1 MLFDSVLWLFTLATR
16 ELTLFAAVG
25 LLIGGIDDLAI
36 DLIYIARRG
45 WRRMAVYRH
54 HAPATAATLG
64 PPARPGRIAVF
75 VGAWDEGGVIGAM
88 LRSALARLDHGDY
101 RLYVAVYP
109 NDPAT
114 IAAVRHVR
122 RHAPGGW
129 RVRMVS
135 GALPGPTTKAEALN
149 RLWRALLADE
159 RREGVRAKAI
169 VLHDAEDVVHPAELR
184 VFDRLI
190 ERFDLVQ
197 LPVLP
202 LIVPGSRW
210 VSGHYCDEFAE
221 AHGKQLIVRE
231 AIGAGMPSAGVGC
244 ALSRSVVQAMADVG
258 GGQPFDAASLTED
271 YELGLRLADHGGRG
285 IFVRLPSGP
294 RSLVAVRAYFP
305 ATIATA
311 VRQKARWMT
320 GIALSGWDRLGWRGG
335 LAERWMRL
343 RDRRAL
349 LAAVILAAAYAA
361 LVGATVT
368 SVLCFAA
375 GRPGP
380 VPGPLVAALLWA
392 NFALMLWRAGMRF
405 AMVRAVYGWRE
416 GARAVPR
423 MIVGNLIAMLA
434 ARRAVAGYVRGH
446 RGGGGV
452 AWDKT
457 SHAFPTAIPA
467 E

>member
-1 MLFDSVLWLFTLATR
+1 MGLDVTIALLATLTH

-25 LLIGGIDDLAI
+25 LLIGGLDDLAI
-36 DLIYIARRG
+36 DLIFLARAR
-45 WRRMAVYRH
+45 WRRMTVYQRH
-54 HAPATAATLG
+54 RPVTAATLA
-64 PPARPGRIAVF
+64 PADRPGRIAVF
-75 VGAWDEGGVIGAM
+75 IGAWDEGGVIGAM
-88 LRSALARLDHGDY
+88 LRTALDRLDHRDY

-122 RHAPGGW
+122 AHAPGGW

-135 GALPGPTTKAEALN
+135 GPLAGPTTKAEALN
-149 RLWRALLADE
+149 RLWHALQADE
-159 RREGVRAKAI
+159 ARDGVRFKAI
-169 VLHDAEDVVHPAELR
+169 VLHDAEDVVHSAELR

-210 VSGHYCDEFAE
+210 ISGHYCDEFAE

-244 ALSRSVVQAMADVG
+244 ALSRSVVQAMADAA

-285 IFVRLPSGP
+285 IFVRLPTGP

-305 ATIATA
+305 ATISTA

-320 GIALSGWDRLGWRGG
+320 GIALTGWDRLGWRGG

-343 RDRRAL
+343 RDRRAV
-349 LAAVILAAAYAA
+349 LAALILAAAYAA
-361 LVGATVT
+361 LPCAALTGA
-368 SVLCFAA
+368 LCFFAQRPAA
-375 GRPGP
+375 E
-380 VPGPLVAALLWA
+380 PGPLLQALLWA
-392 NFALMLWRAGMRF
+392 NFVLMLWRAGMRF

-416 GARAVPR
+416 GLRAVPR
-423 MIVGNLIAMLA
+423 MIVGNYIALLA
-434 ARRAVAGYVRGH
+434 ARKAVTAYARRA
-446 RGGGGV
+446 RGGEAM

-457 SHAFPTAIPA
+457 AHAFPQAIPA